1 MQKQNSSKIILGSS
15 SIYRNELLGRI
26 LDTFQTISPNIDE
39 NNYKSLDARKHSQK
53 IALKKANFISKNQK
67 DTVIIC
73 ADQIGEI
80 NNRILIKPIN
90 QKNAISQLMS
100 YSNNRASFYT
110 SSVIFDQGTQ
120 QYYKYTD
127 KTVIYFDEITRSLA
141 KAYLKKDKPLDC
153 AGSFKVECAGSILF
167 KRIET
172 KDPSALI
179 GLPLIWVCS
188 ILKKLGHIIS

>member
-15 SIYRNELLGRI
+15 SIYRNQLLGRI
-26 LDTFQTISPNIDE
+26 LDTFEAISPNIDE
-39 NNYKSLDARKHSQK
+39 NNYKSLDAKKRSQK
-53 IALKKANFISKNQK
+53 IALNKADFISKNQK

-80 NNRILIKPIN
+80 NNRILTKPLN
-90 QKNAISQLMS
+90 EENAMSQLMS

-110 SSVIFDQGTQ
+110 SSVIFDQRTK
-120 QYYKYTD
+120 QYFKHTD

-167 KRIET
+167 KHIKT
-172 KDPSALI
+172 NDPSALV

-188 ILKKLGHIIS
+188 ILKKLGHIIR